1 MIKIGVLALVT
12 LFASGTEARDYFGF
26 RLCEASSVKEVVQIA
41 QERGAKVVAQRDRG
55 MDESKVV
62 TENFMIES
70 TPRSVEV
77 TLYNG
82 MLLNVKIFNAK
93 GLQRLIESDFGGA
106 RRMDSRYALEDYTE
120 TTYSFFGPYDPMVD
134 VTYISRQSEYADLT
148 GQAAAIYQCTPLLR
162 KYQADM
168 RARN

>member
-1 MIKIGVLALVT
+1 MIKIGVLALAAV
-12 LFASGTEARDYFGF
+12 FASGSDAREYFGF
-26 RLCEASSVKEVVQIA
+26 RVCESSSVKEVVQIA
-41 QERGAKVVAQRDRG
+41 QEHGAKVIRQWDRG
-55 MDESKVV
+55 MEESKVV

-77 TLYNG
+77 MLYNG
-82 MLLNVKIFNAK
+82 MVSNVKILNAK
-93 GLQRLIESDFGGA
+93 GLQRLIERDFGAA

-120 TTYSFFGPYDPMVD
+120 TTYSFLGPYDPMVE

-148 GQAAAIYQCTPLLR
+148 GRAEAIYQCTPLFR

-168 RARN
+168 RARS